1 MHLEKTL
8 EKFLTIEHNI
18 SRIDYLLKLYRI
30 TLKELLEKI
39 SEGLKKPITK
49 DDLYSSEIK
58 ISHLKKIDK
67 VFNKGLEYYINPRP
81 ISENKD
87 ASIFFRK
94 DKFNSDLNIGA
105 KKIVNQF
112 EDLKNSLTAIS
123 KLSDIRFER
132 KIPIFSIKDNPKKVA
147 QEIGDLLYPYEF
159 SPVLR
164 DFLKELISKFAEN
177 NIMVF
182 EFVETWNKKDTANI
196 NGFYLKPNVIVL
208 KRQQK
213 SFRREIFTLIHELGH
228 YLLNEEEIEEVDV
241 KSISQKDLSKIEN
254 WCNEFSYFF
263 LAGNYA
269 NTIEKLNKAN
279 SSNDYHFDLIQ
290 KVSKETNLSTLALYT
305 RLLYSKKISYKGYN
319 NVKNELEE
327 LYRKKIE
334 EENKKKE
341 LDKILGIKKGGSV
354 PKPINSPLFVNTL
367 QTALYSGVINEYDF
381 CKKLNIK
388 PEKIDKYI

>member
-1 MHLEKTL
+1 M
-8 EKFLTIEHNI
+8 TIEHNI

-39 SEGLKKPITK
+39 SEGLKNPITK

-123 KLSDIRFER
+123 KLSDIQFER
-132 KIPIFSIKDNPKKVA
+132 KIPIFSIKDSPRKVA
-147 QEIGDLLYPYEF
+147 QEIRDLLYPSEF
-159 SPVLR
+159 SPILR

-196 NGFYLKPNVIVL
+196 NGFYLNPNVIVL

-241 KSISQKDLSKIEN
+241 KSIFQKDLSKIEN

-263 LAGNYA
+263 LVGNYA
-269 NTIEKLNKAN
+269 NTIEGLNKAD

-290 KVSKETNLSTLALYT
+290 RISKETNLSTLALYT

-327 LYRKKIE
+327 LYKKKIE

-341 LDKILGIKKGGSV
+341 LDKISGIKKGGSV

-367 QTALYSGVINEYDF
+367 QTALYGGVINEYDF

>member
-1 MHLEKTL
+1 M
-8 EKFLTIEHNI
+8 TIEHNI

-30 TLKELLEKI
+30 TLKELLEKV
-39 SEGLKKPITK
+39 SEGLKNPITK

-58 ISHLKKIDK
+58 ISHLIKIDK

-94 DKFNSDLNIGA
+94 DKFNSELNIGA

-123 KLSDIRFER
+123 KLSDIHFER
-132 KIPIFSIKDNPKKVA
+132 RVPIYSIKDNPRKVA
-147 QEIGDLLYPYEF
+147 KEIKVSLYPNEF
-159 SPVLR
+159 SPILR

-182 EFVETWNKKDTANI
+182 EFIETWNKKDTANI

-241 KSISQKDLSKIEN
+241 KSISQKDLSNVEN

-263 LAGNYA
+263 LVGNYA
-269 NTIEKLNKAN
+269 KTIENLNKAD

-290 KVSKETNLSTLALYT
+290 RISKETNLSTLALYT

-341 LDKILGIKKGGSV
+341 LDKLSGIKKGGSV
-354 PKPINSPLFVNTL
+354 PKPINSPLLINTL
-367 QTALYSGVINEYDF
+367 QTALYGGVINEYDF

>member
-1 MHLEKTL
+1 M
-8 EKFLTIEHNI
+8 TIEHNI
-18 SRIDYLLKLYRI
+18 SRINYLLKLYRL
-30 TLKELLEKI
+30 TLNELLEKI
-39 SEGLKKPITK
+39 SEGLKNPITK

-67 VFNKGLEYYINPRP
+67 VFNKGLEYYINPKP
-81 ISENKD
+81 LTENKE

-123 KLSDIRFER
+123 KLSDVHFER
-132 KIPIFSIKDNPKKVA
+132 KIPIFSIKDNPRTVA
-147 QEIGDLLYPYEF
+147 EEIRKLLYPNEF

-182 EFVETWNKKDTANI
+182 EFIETWNKKDTANI

-263 LAGNYA
+263 LVGSFA
-269 NTIEKLNKAN
+269 NTIENLKRAD
-279 SSNDYHFDLIQ
+279 SSNDYHFDLIHRI
-290 KVSKETNLSTLALYT
+290 SRETNLSTLALYT

-319 NVKNELEE
+319 NVKKELDE

-334 EENKKKE
+334 EENRKKE
-341 LDKILGIKKGGSV
+341 LDKLSGIKRGGSV

-367 QTALYSGVINEYDF
+367 QTALYGGVINEYDF

-388 PEKIDKYI
+388 PEKIEKYI

>member
-1 MHLEKTL
+1 LI
-8 EKFLTIEHNI
+8 IEHNI
-18 SRIDYLLKLYRI
+18 SRINYLLKLYRL
-30 TLKELLEKI
+30 TLNELLEKI
-39 SEGLKKPITK
+39 SEGLKNPITK

-67 VFNKGLEYYINPRP
+67 VFNKGLEYYINPKP
-81 ISENKD
+81 LTENKE

-123 KLSDIRFER
+123 KLSDVHFER
-132 KIPIFSIKDNPKKVA
+132 KIPIYLIKDNPRKVA
-147 QEIGDLLYPYEF
+147 EEIRKLLYPNEF

-182 EFVETWNKKDTANI
+182 EFIETWNKKDIANI

-263 LAGNYA
+263 LVGSFA
-269 NTIEKLNKAN
+269 NPIENLKRAD

-290 KVSKETNLSTLALYT
+290 RISKETNLSTLALYT

-319 NVKNELEE
+319 NVKNELDE

-334 EENKKKE
+334 EENRKKE
-341 LDKILGIKKGGSV
+341 LDKLSGIKRGGSV

-367 QTALYSGVINEYDF
+367 QTALYGGIINEYDF

-388 PEKIDKYI
+388 PEKIEKYI

>member
-1 MHLEKTL
+1 M
-8 EKFLTIEHNI
+8 
-18 SRIDYLLKLYRI
+18 
-30 TLKELLEKI
+30 KELLEKI

>member
-1 MHLEKTL
+1 M
-8 EKFLTIEHNI
+8 TIEHNI

-39 SEGLKKPITK
+39 SEGLKNPITK

-67 VFNKGLEYYINPRP
+67 IFNKGLEYYINPRP

-132 KIPIFSIKDNPKKVA
+132 KIPIFSIKDNPRKVA
-147 QEIGDLLYPYEF
+147 QEIRDLLYPNEF
-159 SPVLR
+159 SPILR

-182 EFVETWNKKDTANI
+182 EFIETWNKKDTANI
-196 NGFYLKPNVIVL
+196 NGFYLNPNVIVL

-241 KSISQKDLSKIEN
+241 KSISRKDLSKIEN

-269 NTIEKLNKAN
+269 NTIEKLNKAD

-290 KVSKETNLSTLALYT
+290 KISKETNLSTLALYT

-334 EENKKKE
+334 EENRKKE
-341 LDKILGIKKGGSV
+341 LDKISGIKKGGSV

-367 QTALYSGVINEYDF
+367 QTALYGGVINEYDF

>member
-1 MHLEKTL
+1 M
-8 EKFLTIEHNI
+8 TIEHNI
-18 SRIDYLLKLYRI
+18 SRINYLLKLYRL
-30 TLKELLEKI
+30 TLNELLEKI
-39 SEGLKKPITK
+39 SEGLKNPITK

-67 VFNKGLEYYINPRP
+67 VFNKGLEYYINPK
-81 ISENKD
+81 SLTESKE

-105 KKIVNQF
+105 KKIVNKF

-123 KLSDIRFER
+123 KLSDVHFER
-132 KIPIFSIKDNPKKVA
+132 KIPIYSIKDNPRKVA
-147 QEIGDLLYPYEF
+147 EEIRKLLYPNEF
-159 SPVLR
+159 SLVLR

-182 EFVETWNKKDTANI
+182 EFIETWNKKDTANI

-213 SFRREIFTLIHELGH
+213 SLRREIFTLIHELGH

-263 LAGNYA
+263 LVGSFA
-269 NTIEKLNKAN
+269 NTIDNLKRAD
-279 SSNDYHFDLIQ
+279 SSNDYHFDLI
-290 KVSKETNLSTLALYT
+290 KRISRETNLSTLALYT
-305 RLLYSKKISYKGYN
+305 RLLYSKKISYNGYN
-319 NVKNELEE
+319 NVKKELDE

-334 EENKKKE
+334 EENRKKE
-341 LDKILGIKKGGSV
+341 LDKLSGIKRGGSV

-367 QTALYSGVINEYDF
+367 QTALYGGLINEYDF

-388 PEKIDKYI
+388 PEKIEKYI

>member
-1 MHLEKTL
+1 M
-8 EKFLTIEHNI
+8 
-18 SRIDYLLKLYRI
+18 
-30 TLKELLEKI
+30 KELLEKI
-39 SEGLKKPITK
+39 SEGLKNPITK

-132 KIPIFSIKDNPKKVA
+132 KIPIFSIKDNPRKVA
-147 QEIGDLLYPYEF
+147 QEIRDLLYPNEF
-159 SPVLR
+159 SPILR

-182 EFVETWNKKDTANI
+182 EFIETWNKKDTANI
-196 NGFYLKPNVIVL
+196 NGFYLNPNVIVL

-269 NTIEKLNKAN
+269 NTIENLNKAD

-290 KVSKETNLSTLALYT
+290 KISKETNLSTLALYT

-341 LDKILGIKKGGSV
+341 LDKISGIKKGGSV

-367 QTALYSGVINEYDF
+367 QTALYGGVINEYDF

-388 PEKIDKYI
+388 PDKIDKYI

>member
-1 MHLEKTL
+1 
-8 EKFLTIEHNI
+8 LTIEHNI
-18 SRIDYLLKLYRI
+18 TRIDYLLKLYRI

-39 SEGLKKPITK
+39 SEGLKNPITK

-67 VFNKGLEYYINPRP
+67 IFNKGLEYYINPRP

-132 KIPIFSIKDNPKKVA
+132 EIPIFSIKDNPKKVA
-147 QEIGDLLYPYEF
+147 QEIRDSLYPNEF
-159 SPVLR
+159 SPILR
-164 DFLKELISKFAEN
+164 DFLKDLISKFAEN

-182 EFVETWNKKDTANI
+182 EFIETWNKKDTANI
-196 NGFYLKPNVIVL
+196 NGFYLNPNVIVL

-263 LAGNYA
+263 LVGNYA
-269 NTIEKLNKAN
+269 NTIESLNKAD

-290 KVSKETNLSTLALYT
+290 RISKETNLSTLALYT

-341 LDKILGIKKGGSV
+341 LDKISGIKKGGSV

-367 QTALYSGVINEYDF
+367 QTALYGGVINEYDF

>member
-1 MHLEKTL
+1 M
-8 EKFLTIEHNI
+8 TIEHNI

-39 SEGLKKPITK
+39 SEGLKNPITK

-132 KIPIFSIKDNPKKVA
+132 KIPIFSIKDNPRKVA
-147 QEIGDLLYPYEF
+147 QEIRDLLYPNEF
-159 SPVLR
+159 SPILR

-182 EFVETWNKKDTANI
+182 EFIETWNKKDTANI
-196 NGFYLKPNVIVL
+196 NGFYLNPNVIVL

-228 YLLNEEEIEEVDV
+228 YLLNEEEIEEVDI

-269 NTIEKLNKAN
+269 NTIEKLNKAD

-290 KVSKETNLSTLALYT
+290 KISKETNLSTLALYT

-341 LDKILGIKKGGSV
+341 LDKISGIKKGGSV

-367 QTALYSGVINEYDF
+367 QTALYGGVINEYDF

>member
-1 MHLEKTL
+1 
-8 EKFLTIEHNI
+8 
-18 SRIDYLLKLYRI
+18 
-30 TLKELLEKI
+30 LKELLEKI
-39 SEGLKKPITK
+39 SEGLKNPITK

-67 VFNKGLEYYINPRP
+67 IFNKGLEYYINPRP

-132 KIPIFSIKDNPKKVA
+132 KIPIFSIKDNPRKVA
-147 QEIGDLLYPYEF
+147 QEIRDLLYPNEF
-159 SPVLR
+159 SPILR

-182 EFVETWNKKDTANI
+182 EFIETWNKKDTANI
-196 NGFYLKPNVIVL
+196 NGFYLNPNVIVL

-241 KSISQKDLSKIEN
+241 KSISRKDLSKIEN

-269 NTIEKLNKAN
+269 NTIEKLNKAD

-290 KVSKETNLSTLALYT
+290 KISKETNLSTLALYT

-334 EENKKKE
+334 EENRKKE
-341 LDKILGIKKGGSV
+341 LDKISGIKKGGSV

-367 QTALYSGVINEYDF
+367 QTALYGGVINEYDF

>member
-1 MHLEKTL
+1 M
-8 EKFLTIEHNI
+8 TIEHNI

-39 SEGLKKPITK
+39 SEGLKNPITK

-123 KLSDIRFER
+123 KLSDIQFER
-132 KIPIFSIKDNPKKVA
+132 KIPIFSIKDSPRKVA
-147 QEIGDLLYPYEF
+147 QEIRNLLYPNEF
-159 SPVLR
+159 SPILR
-164 DFLKELISKFAEN
+164 GFLKELISKFAEN

-182 EFVETWNKKDTANI
+182 EFIETWNKKDTANI
-196 NGFYLKPNVIVL
+196 NGFYLNPNVIVL

-263 LAGNYA
+263 LVGNYA
-269 NTIEKLNKAN
+269 NTLEGLNKAD

-290 KVSKETNLSTLALYT
+290 RISKETNLSTLALYT
-305 RLLYSKKISYKGYN
+305 RLLFSKKISYKGYN

-327 LYRKKIE
+327 LYRKKKE

-341 LDKILGIKKGGSV
+341 LDKISGIKKGGSV

-367 QTALYSGVINEYDF
+367 QTALYGGVINEYDF
-381 CKKLNIK
+381 CKKLNIR

>member
-1 MHLEKTL
+1 M
-8 EKFLTIEHNI
+8 TIEHNI

-39 SEGLKKPITK
+39 SEGLKNPITK

-123 KLSDIRFER
+123 KLSDIQFER
-132 KIPIFSIKDNPKKVA
+132 KIPIFSIKDSPRKVA
-147 QEIGDLLYPYEF
+147 QEIRDLLYPNEF
-159 SPVLR
+159 SPILR
-164 DFLKELISKFAEN
+164 DFLKELILKFAEN

-182 EFVETWNKKDTANI
+182 EFIETWNKKDTVNI
-196 NGFYLKPNVIVL
+196 NGFYLNPNVIVL

-263 LAGNYA
+263 LVGNYA
-269 NTIEKLNKAN
+269 NTIEGLNKAD

-290 KVSKETNLSTLALYT
+290 KISKETNLSTLALYT

-341 LDKILGIKKGGSV
+341 LDKISGIKKGGSV
-354 PKPINSPLFVNTL
+354 PKPINSPLFINTL
-367 QTALYSGVINEYDF
+367 QTALYGGVINEYDF

>member
-1 MHLEKTL
+1 M
-8 EKFLTIEHNI
+8 TIEHNI

-39 SEGLKKPITK
+39 SEGLKNPITK

-123 KLSDIRFER
+123 KLSDIQFER
-132 KIPIFSIKDNPKKVA
+132 KIPIFSIKDSPRKVA
-147 QEIGDLLYPYEF
+147 QEIRDLLYPNEF
-159 SPVLR
+159 SPILR

-182 EFVETWNKKDTANI
+182 EFIETWNKKDTANI
-196 NGFYLKPNVIVL
+196 NGFYLNPNVIVL

-263 LAGNYA
+263 LVGKYA
-269 NTIEKLNKAN
+269 NTIEGLNKAD

-290 KVSKETNLSTLALYT
+290 RISKETNLSTLALYT

-327 LYRKKIE
+327 LYKKKIE

-341 LDKILGIKKGGSV
+341 LDKISGIKKGGSV

-367 QTALYSGVINEYDF
+367 QTALYGGVINEYDF

>member
-1 MHLEKTL
+1 
-8 EKFLTIEHNI
+8 
-18 SRIDYLLKLYRI
+18 
-30 TLKELLEKI
+30 LKELLRKI
-39 SEGLKKPITK
+39 SEGLKNPITK

-58 ISHLKKIDK
+58 ISHLKRIDK
-67 VFNKGLEYYINPRP
+67 VFNKGLEYYINPKP
-81 ISENKD
+81 LAEDKD

-94 DKFNSDLNIGA
+94 DKFNSELNIGA

-112 EDLKNSLTAIS
+112 EDLKNSLTAMS
-123 KLSDIRFER
+123 KLSDISLER
-132 KIPIFSIKDNPKKVA
+132 KIPIYSIKDNPRKVA
-147 QEIGDLLYPYEF
+147 QEIRVSLCPNEF
-159 SPVLR
+159 SPILR

-182 EFVETWNKKDTANI
+182 EFIETWNKKDTANI

-241 KSISQKDLSKIEN
+241 KSLSNKDLNKIEN

-263 LAGNYA
+263 LIGDYA
-269 NTIEKLNKAN
+269 NTIENLNKAD

-290 KVSKETNLSTLALYT
+290 RISKETNLSTLALFT

-319 NVKNELEE
+319 SVKKELEE

-334 EENKKKE
+334 KENSKKE
-341 LDKILGIKKGGSV
+341 LDKLSGIKKGGSV
-354 PKPINSPLFVNTL
+354 PKPINSPLLVNTL